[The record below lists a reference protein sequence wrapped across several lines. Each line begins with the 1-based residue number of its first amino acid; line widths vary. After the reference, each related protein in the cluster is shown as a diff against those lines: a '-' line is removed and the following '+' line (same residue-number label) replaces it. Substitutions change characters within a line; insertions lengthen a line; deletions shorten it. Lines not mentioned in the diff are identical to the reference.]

1 MKSFNN
7 KTIMSDDIRVRIF
20 YENTS
25 FISLERQINNWLED
39 NSVEIIS
46 MDYMIDNNYIRVSI
60 LYKK

>member
-7 KTIMSDDIRVRIF
+7 KTIKSDDIRVRIL
-20 YENTS
+20 YGDTS
-25 FISLERQINNWLED
+25 ISLEREINNWLED

-46 MDYMIDNNYIRVSI
+46 MDYMSDNHYIRVSI

>member
-7 KTIMSDDIRVRIF
+7 KTIKSDDIRVRIF

-25 FISLERQINNWLED
+25 IELERQINYWLED

>member
-7 KTIMSDDIRVRIF
+7 KTIKSNDTRVRIL
-20 YENTS
+20 YGETS
-25 FISLERQINNWLED
+25 RALELKINIWLED

-46 MDYMIDNNYIRVSI
+46 MDYMTDNNYIRVSI